1 MFPISSDTASKLS
14 SDEVNLLANDFYSAY
29 RELPESPSVKA
40 FVSSMLRNT
49 NELSDQDFYKL
60 HELSSNI
67 SNLGEGRGCNNFL
80 SSVSD
85 VINLMQQTQLSDKLK
100 SKALVASGDYIYRNQ
115 SLIINAFKSVSSDI
129 FNTLR
134 DIAVQMQ
141 YMGEKAK

>member
-1 MFPISSDTASKLS
+1 MQSGKRPLVRDNECAFRTLAGNYRHLFITTEWALWFVVFPISSDTASKLS

-85 VINLMQQTQLSDKLK
+85 VINLMQQHS
-100 SKALVASGDYIYRNQ
+100 
-115 SLIINAFKSVSSDI
+115 
-129 FNTLR
+129 
-134 DIAVQMQ
+134 
-141 YMGEKAK
+141 

>member
-1 MFPISSDTASKLS
+1 MQSGKRSLVRDNECAFCTLAGNYRHLFITTEWALWFVVFPISSDTASKLS

-85 VINLMQQTQLSDKLK
+85 VINLMQQHS
-100 SKALVASGDYIYRNQ
+100 
-115 SLIINAFKSVSSDI
+115 
-129 FNTLR
+129 
-134 DIAVQMQ
+134 
-141 YMGEKAK
+141 